1 MGAGPTSWG
10 SSIPSGAGAGGRDR
24 EGDGTF
30 GWGWGVDMAQAEAAP
45 WRVSVRSACLPEP
58 LAGTWGARKL
68 C

>member
-24 EGDGTF
+24 EGDGTL
-30 GWGWGVDMAQAEAAP
+30 GLGQGGDSAQAEAAP
-45 WRVSVRSACLPEP
+45 WRFSVCSACLPEP
-58 LAGTWGARKL
+58 LAGTWGASKL